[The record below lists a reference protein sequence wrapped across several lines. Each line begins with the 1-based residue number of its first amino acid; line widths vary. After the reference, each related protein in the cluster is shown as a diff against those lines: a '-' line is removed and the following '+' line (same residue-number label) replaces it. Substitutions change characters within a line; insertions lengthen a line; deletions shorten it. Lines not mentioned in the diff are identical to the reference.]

1 MNYLGIDLWDKRCWL
16 AYSSEWFIFTL
27 PWVARVEIVS
37 AIKKIIKDKNI
48 QSIVLWMPFDLYGKN
63 LKQMEKTK
71 HFSQKLKEI
80 FPEMDIIEID
90 ERFTTF
96 QSLSILKESGNKDI
110 ANQKDSMSAY
120 LILETFLNKK

>member
-16 AYSSEWFIFTL
+16 AYSNEWFIFTL
-27 PWVARVEIVS
+27 PWVARVEIIPV
-37 AIKKIIKDKNI
+37 IKKIINEKDI

-63 LKQMEKTK
+63 IKQMEKTK
-71 HFSQKLKEI
+71 VFWKKLQEI
-80 FPEMDIIEID
+80 FPQMEIIEID

-96 QSLSILKESGNKDI
+96 QSLSILKESGSKDI